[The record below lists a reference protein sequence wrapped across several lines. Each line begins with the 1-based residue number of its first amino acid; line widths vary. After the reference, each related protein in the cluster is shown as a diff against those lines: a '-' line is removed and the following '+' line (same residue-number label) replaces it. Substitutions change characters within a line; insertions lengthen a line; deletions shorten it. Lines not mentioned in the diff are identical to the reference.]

1 MSSLATSDSGCLFE
15 KSCDTRAFVLFV
27 IESLRN
33 ALNGI
38 VCMTLL
44 SDAIS
49 PTFDEKTTG
58 ALDDKNWSLLYE
70 GNFSDDANTGE
81 AFLGVVLGLVL
92 ISTFR

>member
-1 MSSLATSDSGCLFE
+1 MSSLEASDSGCLLE
-15 KSCDTRAFVLFV
+15 KSCVTRALVLFV
-27 IESLRN
+27 IELPRN

-58 ALDDKNWSLLYE
+58 VLDDKNWSLLCE
-70 GNFSDDANTGE
+70 GNFSDGVNTGDT
-81 AFLGVVLGLVL
+81 FLGVVLGLVL
-92 ISTFR
+92 ISTFK